1 MDCFSQSELEKAG
14 ACKQLTKE
22 QKNNNQGIRFRYVTA
37 EMLEKYRKM
46 SEEEEMYKRQYE
58 EAAFKVYGT
67 LPSGKMTT
75 KLKMQSKKNE
85 VHKD

>member
-1 MDCFSQSELEKAG
+1 MGK
-14 ACKQLTKE
+14 
-22 QKNNNQGIRFRYVTA
+22 IRFRYLTA

-67 LPSGKMTT
+67 LPAGKMTT

>member
-1 MDCFSQSELEKAG
+1 MGK
-14 ACKQLTKE
+14 
-22 QKNNNQGIRFRYVTA
+22 IRFRYVTA

-46 SEEEEMYKRQYE
+46 SEEEEKYKRQYE

-67 LPSGKMTT
+67 LPAGNMTT

-85 VHKD
+85 GHKD